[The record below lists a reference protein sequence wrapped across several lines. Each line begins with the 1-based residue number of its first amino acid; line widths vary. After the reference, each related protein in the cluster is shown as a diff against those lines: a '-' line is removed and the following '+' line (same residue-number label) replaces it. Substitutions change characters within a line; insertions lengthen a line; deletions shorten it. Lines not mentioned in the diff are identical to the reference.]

1 MCVIY
6 IYTYIFWH
14 FHHVHPYGKISDMW
28 SQLTD
33 HYSSKR
39 GWKHVEPSSN
49 PGMFLFCWP
58 VPSSHRPCH
67 PLQLLQRCRW
77 GRFTADREERLAF
90 AETNP
95 DEEYDDVV
103 PQEAYVPRRRWAKWR
118 ESIGKRR
125 CISSRCIFGVG
136 ASKTG
141 CTWMYIS
148 SNSVV
153 DKTGKKMKKHEW
165 QQCRRWLE
173 FV

>member
-6 IYTYIFWH
+6 IYAYILAFPSCPSLWENIG
-14 FHHVHPYGKISDMW
+14 HVIPIK
-28 SQLTD
+28 LTD

-39 GWKHVEPSSN
+39 GWKHVETSSN

-118 ESIGKRR
+118 ESIGSVDVSVPVVSSGWELQRQGVHG
-125 CISSRCIFGVG
+125 CILAQIV
-136 ASKTG
+136 
-141 CTWMYIS
+141 
-148 SNSVV
+148 
-153 DKTGKKMKKHEW
+153 
-165 QQCRRWLE
+165 
-173 FV
+173 